1 MPLTPSRKIITVF
14 GSSKPVEGDEEY
26 QSAHELG
33 FQLAKNG
40 FDVCTGG
47 FLGVM
52 EAASNGAVQAGGKA
66 IGVTVDLWGS
76 KPNRF
81 VTKEIRCKSLFERI
95 QTLINYGN
103 AYVVL
108 QGGTG
113 TLLELAAVWEFS
125 NKGLMDHK
133 PILCHSAVWKEIVS
147 VLNKQ
152 MEYEGRGI
160 DLVKPFDTVNEIV
173 TYLKKH
179 FY

>member
-1 MPLTPSRKIITVF
+1 
-14 GSSKPVEGDEEY
+14 
-26 QSAHELG
+26 
-33 FQLAKNG
+33 
-40 FDVCTGG
+40 
-47 FLGVM
+47 
-52 EAASNGAVQAGGKA
+52 
-66 IGVTVDLWGS
+66 
-76 KPNRF
+76 
-81 VTKEIRCKSLFERI
+81 
-95 QTLINYGN
+95 
-103 AYVVL
+103 VVL

-113 TLLELAAVWEFS
+113 TLLELAAAWEFS

-152 MEYEGRGI
+152 MEYEGRGT